1 MNTRGRVLGLDLL
14 GQLLHE
20 SKKKKKRIWKKC
32 SRVPEHARIIIISEL
47 HQMLNNKLSK
57 TIVEKLSR
65 AKKSIK
71 NNEKLKVTLIIAGVV
86 IVVTLIILA
95 PQLFVLA
102 IGF

>member
-1 MNTRGRVLGLDLL
+1 M
-14 GQLLHE
+14 
-20 SKKKKKRIWKKC
+20 
-32 SRVPEHARIIIISEL
+32 PEHARIIIISEL

-65 AKKSIK
+65 TKRSLEKNKK
-71 NNEKLKVTLIIAGVV
+71 LQVTLIIAGVV